1 VLLRWTFDT
10 SKVDEVLAQLA
21 AKGSAAAP
29 GFNRPEGIVVYHA
42 ASRTLFKKTLDKN
55 DGHKSAA

>member
-1 VLLRWTFDT
+1 M
-10 SKVDEVLAQLA
+10 K
-21 AKGSAAAP
+21 
-29 GFNRPEGIVVYHA
+29 PEGIVVYHA